1 MRAGTWAQKQ
11 GDSELANRTDDKT
24 IGKYPVGSISFDLL
38 MKAAHLL
45 HPGPF
50 MLYVALL
57 VRCAGKTE
65 CWPAMNDLATSMNVK
80 IGAIKL
86 WREQLK
92 KTNLLDL
99 RIGPDGL
106 EHYIVKLPGEE
117 LRREKRSQERER
129 TQKISEQR
137 AAKRDKDLRS
147 RIDERKD
154 ESTKNV
160 SEGLR
165 TQRRQDK

>member
-1 MRAGTWAQKQ
+1 MLT
-11 GDSELANRTDDKT
+11 DRTDDKT

-65 CWPAMNDLATSMNVK
+65 CWPAMNDLATSLHTQ

-106 EHYIVKLPGEE
+106 EHYIVKLPGAGQQ
-117 LRREKRSQERER
+117 RSQREQDRLR
-129 TQKISEQR
+129 TRELSAER
-137 AAKRDKDLRS
+137 AAERAEIERSKVDVQDTELTRNLFDKVYARSRDKR
-147 RIDERKD
+147 
-154 ESTKNV
+154 
-160 SEGLR
+160 
-165 TQRRQDK
+165 